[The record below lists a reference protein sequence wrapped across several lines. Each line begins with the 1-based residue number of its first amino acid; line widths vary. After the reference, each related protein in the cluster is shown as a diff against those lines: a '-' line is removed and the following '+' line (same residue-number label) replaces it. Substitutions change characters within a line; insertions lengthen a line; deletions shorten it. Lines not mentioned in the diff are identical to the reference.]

1 MRQDNTKENK
11 MSCNIKSPP
20 SQVKNLHKEII
31 EKMKSTFSDK
41 GCELVQDGDGPTLV
55 TVVNASRVKAD
66 IKRDMAAA
74 KLTSSESSSVLLLR
88 IIPTRDPNQT
98 VERQKSENF
107 QLDLPFLVDQ
117 DLNIHECS
125 HNTEQFEVLM

>member
-31 EKMKSTFSDK
+31 KKLKSTFSAN

-55 TVVNASRVKAD
+55 TVVSASRAKSD
-66 IKRDMAAA
+66 IKRDIEAAN
-74 KLTSSESSSVLLLR
+74 LTSSESARVILLR
-88 IIPTRDPNQT
+88 IIPTRDPNQK
-98 VERQKSENF
+98 VEKQQSENF
-107 QLDLPFLVDQ
+107 ILDLSFLVDQ
-117 DLNIHECS
+117 DKNLYD
-125 HNTEQFEVLM
+125 